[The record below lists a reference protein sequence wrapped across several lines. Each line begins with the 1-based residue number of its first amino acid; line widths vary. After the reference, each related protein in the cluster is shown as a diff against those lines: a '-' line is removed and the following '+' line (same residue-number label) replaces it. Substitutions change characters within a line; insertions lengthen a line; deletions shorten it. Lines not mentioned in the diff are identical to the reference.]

1 MQRLRTLGARRPLV
15 PFAALSASYFAH
27 IGFFNP
33 YLPLWLKSLGLPL
46 VTIGVLTSLQSLT
59 RLFAPYGW
67 GVLSDHTGQRV
78 PLLRWC
84 STLAL
89 VISAGLW
96 VPGGTWWIAAVL
108 LLMFTHTS
116 AMMPMSEAAMAHLV
130 SQEGSFDARRYGRVR
145 LWGSLGF
152 LVTVFAAGAWFE
164 QFGMADFPGWTLAT
178 LVAVVASTWLLPRL
192 EEGPP
197 SSSTSHGARPAMAP
211 VLRRP
216 QVRWFFASA
225 CFHVLAHI
233 AVYVFFSLYLDALGY
248 RKSTIGV
255 LWAVSV
261 VVEIAWFFTQGRWL
275 PRWPLSR
282 WLLVCAAAMALRMG
296 MTAVAGAWLLVLVVA
311 QMLHALTFAAHH
323 TACMALLS
331 EYFPGRLRGRG
342 QALYTVLA
350 YGLPGVVGALAGGA
364 LGDAAGLASV
374 YWAAMVASVLS
385 CLCAWKVGRSALK
398 ERSLE

>member
-1 MQRLRTLGARRPLV
+1 M
-15 PFAALSASYFAH
+15 
-27 IGFFNP
+27 
-33 YLPLWLKSLGLPL
+33 
-46 VTIGVLTSLQSLT
+46 
-59 RLFAPYGW
+59 
-67 GVLSDHTGQRV
+67 
-78 PLLRWC
+78 
-84 STLAL
+84 
-89 VISAGLW
+89 
-96 VPGGTWWIAAVL
+96 
-108 LLMFTHTS
+108 
-116 AMMPMSEAAMAHLV
+116 
-130 SQEGSFDARRYGRVR
+130 
-145 LWGSLGF
+145 
-152 LVTVFAAGAWFE
+152 
-164 QFGMADFPGWTLAT
+164 
-178 LVAVVASTWLLPRL
+178 
-192 EEGPP
+192 
-197 SSSTSHGARPAMAP
+197 
-211 VLRRP
+211 
-216 QVRWFFASA
+216 
-225 CFHVLAHI
+225 LAHI

-296 MTAVAGAWLLVLVVA
+296 MTAAAGAWLLVLVVA

>member
-1 MQRLRTLGARRPLV
+1 
-15 PFAALSASYFAH
+15 
-27 IGFFNP
+27 
-33 YLPLWLKSLGLPL
+33 
-46 VTIGVLTSLQSLT
+46 
-59 RLFAPYGW
+59 
-67 GVLSDHTGQRV
+67 
-78 PLLRWC
+78 
-84 STLAL
+84 
-89 VISAGLW
+89 
-96 VPGGTWWIAAVL
+96 
-108 LLMFTHTS
+108 
-116 AMMPMSEAAMAHLV
+116 
-130 SQEGSFDARRYGRVR
+130 
-145 LWGSLGF
+145 
-152 LVTVFAAGAWFE
+152 
-164 QFGMADFPGWTLAT
+164 
-178 LVAVVASTWLLPRL
+178 
-192 EEGPP
+192 
-197 SSSTSHGARPAMAP
+197 MAP

-296 MTAVAGAWLLVLVVA
+296 MTAAAGAWLLVLVVA

-323 TACMALLS
+323 TVCMALLS